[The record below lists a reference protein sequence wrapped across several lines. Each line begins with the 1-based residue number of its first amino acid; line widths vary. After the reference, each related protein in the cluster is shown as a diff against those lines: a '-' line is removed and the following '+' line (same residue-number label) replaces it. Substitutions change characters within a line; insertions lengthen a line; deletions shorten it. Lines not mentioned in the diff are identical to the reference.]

1 MSDKATTYSSIEQ
14 NGPQFSVKSPTMKRR
29 QASESAGPGSH
40 LVGREESSLKK
51 SKSSTREPKVLP
63 LRYEFCDVEDMVI
76 LIADM
81 ISELIETND
90 NLPLRDVV
98 LTRFHSR

>member
-1 MSDKATTYSSIEQ
+1 
-14 NGPQFSVKSPTMKRR
+14 
-29 QASESAGPGSH
+29 
-40 LVGREESSLKK
+40 
-51 SKSSTREPKVLP
+51 VLP
-63 LRYEFCDVEDMVI
+63 ARYELCAVEDMVI

-98 LTRFHSR
+98 LTRFHSRFVYLLVTCSFHAYIFLGHRQGSLSSTISNV